1 MKSFSEWRE
10 GREINEISSDLLN
23 RAANVAARR
32 PDARGERLTDK
43 FNAAIPTRIRQE
55 FDSNQNKIKVMHG
68 KSLLDVAIQSFGR
81 PTDEGIEYELKCNVV
96 NLGQGDN
103 VIPDVTLRISHLP
116 SNGVRSVELRRIT
129 QDQEIAKI
137 MLDRMNAVKLA
148 KYINSNGGNV
158 KPTEFP
164 LQ

>member
-10 GREINEISSDLLN
+10 NREINEISSDLLN

-55 FDSNQNKIKVMHG
+55 FDSNQNKIRVMEVG
-68 KSLLDVAIQSFGR
+68 SNDVYDVAIQSFGR
-81 PTDEGIEYELKCNVV
+81 PTDEGIEYELKCNAV
-96 NLGQGDN
+96 N
-103 VIPDVTLRISHLP
+103 PDQDTAQIFNVTLRISYLP
-116 SNGVRSVELRRIT
+116 SNGVRNVGMRT
-129 QDQEIAKI
+129 QLADAKI
-137 MLDRMNAVKLA
+137 MLDRMNAVKLT
-148 KYINSNGGNV
+148 KYINSNGGNI

-164 LQ
+164 LS